1 MSFKIGDIQI
11 DNSVVV
17 APMAGISNSAFR
29 VTVKEF
35 GAGLVVCEMIS
46 DKGIQFRNE
55 KTLSMLHIEPNEYPL
70 SVQIMG
76 GNKDTLVEAAKYV
89 AENTEAAIIDINM
102 GCPVNKVIK
111 AEAGAKW
118 LLDPNKVYEMVAAVI
133 SPVGGIQNG
142 DDFHVFYSE
151 TEVGPVT
158 RRLYDELVGIQYG
171 DVEAPEGWIQ
181 KVL

>member
-1 MSFKIGDIQI
+1 MTHTKIEEVGAANFLGLLKII
-11 DNSVVV
+11 NSSHLTLHLSYQVLQKYSLLWL
-17 APMAGISNSAFR
+17 AEHRLGM
-29 VTVKEF
+29 TVKE
-35 GAGLVVCEMIS
+35 GDV
-46 DKGIQFRNE
+46 
-55 KTLSMLHIEPNEYPL
+55 
-70 SVQIMG
+70 
-76 GNKDTLVEAAKYV
+76 YV
-89 AENTEAAIIDINM
+89 DQLDIF
-102 GCPVNKVIK
+102 
-111 AEAGAKW
+111 AEAGACGT
-118 LLDPNKVYEMVAAVI
+118 AAVI